1 MIDQH
6 IIDVLNELLGAEQSY
21 LLPRLAESGI
31 FVTQPSTKDHVVIE
45 RMTRGNARRREALA
59 SLIIESGGAPAPRE
73 ADLESADLHFQQFD
87 LILPRL
93 LESTR
98 AVAAKYVRA
107 AGRVSAHMS
116 AASLI
121 AQHSAQHKDDIASLE
136 SMVAGATNAT
146 P

>member
-1 MIDQH
+1 MIDQR

-31 FVTQPSTKDHVVIE
+31 FVTQPSTNDHVVIE
-45 RMTRGNARRREALA
+45 RMMGANAQRREALV

-73 ADLESADLHFQQFD
+73 TDLESADLHFQQLD
-87 LILPRL
+87 LLLPRL

-98 AVAAKYVRA
+98 AVAAKYDRA
-107 AGRVSAHMS
+107 AGRVAAQMS

-121 AQHSAQHKDDIASLE
+121 AQHNAEHKTDIASLE

-146 P
+146 A